1 MKYFIV
7 NAAEDRQDNVELMVK
22 KLGEGRI
29 NCESVHYKDLDS
41 FYSKNHRFVVTGNK
55 INTSEVG
62 CFASHYNGWK
72 YVLEN
77 DLENLL
83 IIEDD
88 STIESNF
95 IDEINYFSKF
105 LPQDYD
111 TFFVYYDAEM
121 LKRFIFNR
129 DYIGNDFVCK
139 AYQDWSTQ
147 CYLISN
153 HGAKKLIELTHEFG
167 MTKPVD
173 NFMLNF
179 GAQNILKNYAPL
191 PPRSIKI
198 FINKNY
204 PTTIRRGND

>member
-7 NAAEDRQDNVELMVK
+7 NADKSRQDNVDIMVNF
-22 KLGEGRI
+22 LGEDRI
-29 NCESVHYKDLDS
+29 NCESVHSDDLDS
-41 FYSKNHRFVVTGNK
+41 FYSKNYRFVVTGDK

-72 YVLEN
+72 YVVEN

-88 STIESNF
+88 STIESSF
-95 IDEINYFSKF
+95 IDDLNYFTKF
-105 LPQDYD
+105 LPKDYD

-121 LKRFIFNR
+121 SKLFKFSR
-129 DYIGNDFVCK
+129 DYIGNDFICK
-139 AYQDWSTQ
+139 AYQNWSTQ

-153 HGAKKLIELTHEFG
+153 RGAKKLIELTHEYG
-167 MTKPVD
+167 MTRPVD

-179 GAQNILKNYAPL
+179 GEHDILKNYAPM
-191 PPRSIKI
+191 PPRTIKI
-198 FINKNY
+198 SINKKY
-204 PTTIRRGND
+204 PTTIRRGNE